1 MRGAWKSS
9 GWPLEINPWY
19 ALIAH
24 VSPQIASWL
33 PSTWQSPHIVGQNYH
48 STLSVQIIRPQNYP
62 HLPPKLSLISG
73 SLVNCPS
80 QFCNTSPPPDQYVC
94 VLSKS
99 QKRSKTK
106 HVETEE
112 VPGEGGTPGVATHWH
127 GTMPLIVLTVECAC
141 NASFSSQCG
150 HTAPQWPLWWLPLPT
165 VSSKREHANTKS
177 NQHLIWCHLPIATK
191 ATDVATHC
199 HLSFQRMAT
208 NKQFYRIRSAKI
220 DNFF

>member
-80 QFCNTSPPPDQYVC
+80 QFCNTSPHRINMFASC
-94 VLSKS
+94 
-99 QKRSKTK
+99 QKVRNRSKTK
-106 HVETEE
+106 LVETEE
-112 VPGEGGTPGVATHWH
+112 VPGEGGTPVVTTHWH
-127 GTMPLIVLTVECAC
+127 RTMLLITDGALLCIARTAAVLCFLFL
-141 NASFSSQCG
+141 FS
-150 HTAPQWPLWWLPLPT
+150 A
-165 VSSKREHANTKS
+165 
-177 NQHLIWCHLPIATK
+177 I
-191 ATDVATHC
+191 
-199 HLSFQRMAT
+199 
-208 NKQFYRIRSAKI
+208 
-220 DNFF
+220 